1 MGNRRLNTV
10 IKIIIIT
17 LVAASVIVMLL
28 NLLIL
33 KSSDGYNQ
41 MRALYKQPQ
50 DSIDVLFV
58 GSSLVYS
65 DISTGVLWDE
75 YGIASYDLGAAEAP
89 SWVSYYQLK
98 EALKTQHPKVICY
111 EASLPGMQ
119 AIQYQ
124 KDTWSSATNYGF
136 KWSRDRI
143 EELRVNSAEDDF
155 YKRLNPFNIM
165 HGRYND
171 LSEKDFDDRT
181 DLEAFKGFVPKER
194 VEEIEPTVLTGTD
207 EMDPCSDKSE
217 EYVRKIIQLAKDQGV
232 PLIMFASPR
241 KIGEPAERAYN
252 YMDSIARSEGLEFI
266 DFNKRYSDM
275 DLDFSCDMA
284 EALHLNYSG
293 NYKFSKYLGQVLK
306 ERYDIPDRR
315 GDDRYVSW
323 DRDALLQRRDRN
335 NKNIQN
341 SSSAEEVMQL
351 AQDRY
356 ILFLI
361 HDGMAGILDN
371 NQAVALQ
378 EVDENGEK
386 LFRLTYRYGDD
397 SFIFTET
404 NNQGE
409 RMIHLF
415 INDLDHEEFYGNIL
429 MVYDAV
435 TNEYIGWEYF

>member
-1 MGNRRLNTV
+1 MGNRSLNTV

-323 DRDALLQRRDRN
+323 DRDALLQ
-335 NKNIQN
+335 
-341 SSSAEEVMQL
+341 
-351 AQDRY
+351 
-356 ILFLI
+356 
-361 HDGMAGILDN
+361 
-371 NQAVALQ
+371 
-378 EVDENGEK
+378 
-386 LFRLTYRYGDD
+386 
-397 SFIFTET
+397 
-404 NNQGE
+404 
-409 RMIHLF
+409 
-415 INDLDHEEFYGNIL
+415 
-429 MVYDAV
+429 
-435 TNEYIGWEYF
+435 